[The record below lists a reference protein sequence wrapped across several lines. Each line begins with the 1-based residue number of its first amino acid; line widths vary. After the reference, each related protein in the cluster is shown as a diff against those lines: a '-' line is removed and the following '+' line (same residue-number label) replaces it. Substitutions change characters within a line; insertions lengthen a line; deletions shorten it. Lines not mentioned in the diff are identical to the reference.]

1 MDATNL
7 TNATGPRTK
16 RPKAREMA
24 HHGEPPVA
32 GWRRV
37 TQPGKIRVTLDGS
50 CHLSLKDRTACP
62 GLELLSCE
70 LLANQAADADVLVLN
85 VQYTKHRHK
94 HYHARKAWVKTLVSP
109 CSLSRP

>member
-1 MDATNL
+1 L
-7 TNATGPRTK
+7 TNATGPRPT

-37 TQPGKIRVTLDGS
+37 TQPGEIIMDGS
-50 CHLSLKDRTACP
+50 SHFSLKDRTACP

-85 VQYTKHRHK
+85 VQYTK
-94 HYHARKAWVKTLVSP
+94 SP
-109 CSLSRP
+109 S